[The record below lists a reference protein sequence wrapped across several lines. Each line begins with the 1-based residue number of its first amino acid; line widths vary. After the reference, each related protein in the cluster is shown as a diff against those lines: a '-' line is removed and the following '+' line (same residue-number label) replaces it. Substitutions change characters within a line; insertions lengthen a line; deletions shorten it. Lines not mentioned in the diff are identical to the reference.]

1 MVHRFKKVS
10 KYIFI
15 SDDLVHLTH
24 NKAHCFFASVTL
36 KAYELAGQ
44 EGNPPPPPRMRRK
57 NGLAPRAGEAGGQVA
72 KGDLASM
79 TRNWDG
85 NIS

>member
-36 KAYELAGQ
+36 KACELAGQ
-44 EGNPPPPPRMRRK
+44 GGNPPPPPRMRRK
-57 NGLAPRAGEAGGQVA
+57 NELAGEAGGQVA

>member
-36 KAYELAGQ
+36 KACGLVGQ
-44 EGNPPPPPRMRRK
+44 GGNPPLPPKMRRK
-57 NGLAPRAGEAGGQVA
+57 NGLVLRAGEVGGQVA

>member
-24 NKAHCFFASVTL
+24 NKAHCFFENVTL
-36 KAYELAGQ
+36 KACGLAGQ
-44 EGNPPPPPRMRRK
+44 GGNPPLPPKMRRK
-57 NGLAPRAGEAGGQVA
+57 NGLALRAGEVGGQVA